1 MLELAARLDL
11 NCLTQK
17 CEETLASN
25 EFELTTGNSQLDS
38 HSVVRWAYIA
48 QKHHLL
54 VRGLSTASSL
64 NEKRYVFHRLE
75 TVSLS

>member
-17 CEETLASN
+17 CEDTLASN

-54 VRGLSTASSL
+54 VR
-64 NEKRYVFHRLE
+64 LE
-75 TVSLS
+75 HCIVVE